1 MISKG
6 LVKYLTTRLA
16 FLFVT
21 YIVSL
26 TIIFILLRLVPTNPI
41 DRLIAQLM
49 QTNPNI
55 TPEEI
60 RQCMKT
66 YYELFGLDKPLWMQ
80 YLTYLANAFRG
91 ELGTSYIYVG
101 RRVIDMIMFA
111 LPWTLF
117 LVVPSTLVA
126 WFVGNA
132 IGAYAGYKRGSL
144 FEKTVLIVS
153 LILSQTPYYWLA
165 MMLLYLFAFQL
176 KIFPPGQAY
185 PPTMVPKLTP
195 EFILAV
201 LHHYALPFLSI
212 IIVALGGW
220 AIGMRVL
227 TIYELGADYI
237 MFAEALGTKE
247 RTLFRY
253 VFRNSLLPQVTGLAL
268 QLGTAVG
275 GALLTEIVFSY
286 PGMGY
291 LLNRAIVQTDYPVV
305 QGVFII
311 LIATLF
317 IANFLVDFI
326 YALIDPRIR
335 LGGEK
340 V

>member
-1 MISKG
+1 
-6 LVKYLTTRLA
+6 
-16 FLFVT
+16 
-21 YIVSL
+21 
-26 TIIFILLRLVPTNPI
+26 
-41 DRLIAQLM
+41 
-49 QTNPNI
+49 
-55 TPEEI
+55 
-60 RQCMKT
+60 MKT

-80 YLTYLANAFRG
+80 YLIYLANAFRG
-91 ELGTSYIYVG
+91 ELGTSYIYIG
-101 RRVIDMIMFA
+101 RRVIDMIMSA

-117 LVVPSTLVA
+117 LVVPSTLAA
-126 WFVGNA
+126 WFVGNT

-144 FEKTVLIVS
+144 FEKTVLIIS

-165 MMLLYLFAFQL
+165 MILLYIFAFQL

-185 PPTMVPKLTP
+185 PPTMVPSFTP
-195 EFILAV
+195 QFILAV

-212 IIVALGGW
+212 FIAALGGW

-227 TIYELGADYI
+227 TIYELGADYT
-237 MFAEALGTKE
+237 MFAEALGTRE

-268 QLGTAVG
+268 QLGAAVG

-305 QGVFII
+305 QGVFVI

>member
-1 MISKG
+1 MVSKG
-6 LVKYLTTRLA
+6 FVKYLVARFA

-41 DRLIAQLM
+41 DRLITQLI

-55 TPEEI
+55 TPEQI
-60 RQCMKT
+60 KQYMKA

-80 YLTYLANAFRG
+80 YITYLSNAFRG

-101 RRVIDMIMFA
+101 KKVVDLIMSA

-117 LVVPSTLVA
+117 LVVPSTLAA

-144 FEKTVLIVS
+144 FEKTVLIAS

-165 MMLLYLFAFQL
+165 MIFLYIFAFQL
-176 KIFPPGQAY
+176 RLFPSGQAY
-185 PPTMVPKLTP
+185 PPTMVPRFTP

-212 IIVALGGW
+212 FIAALGGW

-237 MFAEALGTKE
+237 VFAEALGTRE
-247 RTLFRY
+247 RTLFKY
-253 VFRNSLLPQVTGLAL
+253 AFRNSLLPQVTGLAL

-291 LLNRAIVQTDYPVV
+291 MLNRAIVQTDYPVV
-305 QGVFII
+305 QGVFVI

-317 IANFLVDFI
+317 VANFLVDFV